1 VTSLQEYATLAQI
14 AGSVAVVASL
24 IFVAVSIRHNTTTAR
39 ARTLQANLMFWQ
51 DFFAR
56 MADPESGRV
65 YARGASGRHDLT
77 AEEFGQFFFQCRTI
91 FMGCENQHYQFT
103 QGLIDADAY
112 RGYEATIR
120 EQIATQ
126 PGVRAMWSLQ
136 RHSYGTTFQRFFD
149 DQIARAERH
158 KDRSIRS
165 RWKEALQRE
174 RPPGGSVAAGGV
186 GLTRDDAR
194 GG

>member
-1 VTSLQEYATLAQI
+1 MVGPSLTEYAALAQI

-24 IFVAVSIRHNTTTAR
+24 IFVGISIRHNTTTAR

-56 MADPESGRV
+56 MADPTTGKA
-65 YARGASGRHDLT
+65 YARGAAGRHDLT
-77 AEEFGQFFFQCRTI
+77 AEEFGQFFFLCRTI

-103 QGLIDADAY
+103 QGLIDPDAY

-136 RHSYGTTFQRFFD
+136 RYIYGTNFQKFFD
-149 DQIARAERH
+149 EQIAKAERYKVQPMH
-158 KDRSIRS
+158 D
-165 RWKEALQRE
+165 RWKGALQRD
-174 RPPGGSVAAGGV
+174 RP
-186 GLTRDDAR
+186 
-194 GG
+194 